1 MQAHASKVYSRF
13 WGGASCLKRPGTTD
27 LMIAMKLMNQ
37 IMMADVARVAA
48 QELSIAMVC
57 SCACSYLLRPPR
69 ASSCEIWISKRRCCT
84 VLVRPAAYTK
94 FGAQLVGLSVS

>member
-13 WGGASCLKRPGTTD
+13 WGGDSCLKRPGTAD

-37 IMMADVARVAA
+37 MMIADVARVAA

-57 SCACSYLLRPPR
+57 VCGCAAPPPQCR
-69 ASSCEIWISKRRCCT
+69 N
-84 VLVRPAAYTK
+84 
-94 FGAQLVGLSVS
+94 GGG